1 MPPGRAEG
9 GINLLHVHAVQDETL
24 VQAYLPAVRAFLSEA
39 RRRGWRMDSVEARDR
54 ALADMLAIFCYE
66 WGAGIQRG
74 RNTFS
79 GFVHVFPE
87 HTGRLPEAA
96 RAMQAWERLGTS
108 GEGEPICEEAWA
120 AIIVAFMR
128 AGDEEC
134 GLITALTFD
143 CLFRG
148 QDWSR
153 LQLSDVSI
161 MFGVDDQI
169 IVALRLGPR
178 VRGESTKTGSDQGV
192 IIERGWIASWLVA
205 FRVRRVARDAALI
218 FSVPTAEFR
227 ARFHEQQRRLG
238 IDVGP
243 PHRLRHGGAACMLA
257 RGDAPT
263 TVKLRGRWRSDK
275 SLRRYG
281 KTHVLVSQRASLPA
295 AVLDLGRRFLAAPD
309 QELERARKN
318 SLDPR

>member
-96 RAMQAWERLGTS
+96 RAMPAWERLGTS

-169 IVALRLGPR
+169 IVALRLGPLVR
-178 VRGESTKTGSDQGV
+178 V
-192 IIERGWIASWLVA
+192 
-205 FRVRRVARDAALI
+205 
-218 FSVPTAEFR
+218 
-227 ARFHEQQRRLG
+227 
-238 IDVGP
+238 
-243 PHRLRHGGAACMLA
+243 
-257 RGDAPT
+257 
-263 TVKLRGRWRSDK
+263 
-275 SLRRYG
+275 
-281 KTHVLVSQRASLPA
+281 
-295 AVLDLGRRFLAAPD
+295 
-309 QELERARKN
+309 
-318 SLDPR
+318 